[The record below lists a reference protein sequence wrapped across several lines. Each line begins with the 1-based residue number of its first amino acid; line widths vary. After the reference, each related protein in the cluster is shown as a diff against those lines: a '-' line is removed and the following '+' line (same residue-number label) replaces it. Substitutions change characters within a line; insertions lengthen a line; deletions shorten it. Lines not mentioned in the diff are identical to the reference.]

1 MISELDEILEF
12 YENEKLALETLIIEL
27 VAEREFKQ
35 AHIRQ
40 KALKKVNRQLFLL
53 HNLKNPNYA
62 EILELQQSLENLKKL
77 DRGNPAMKNFFDSRK
92 HPIELRLQQIEA
104 NVAIE
109 QLDSQ
114 EFDDAIFELAAGKI
128 KHFQFF
134 INPKTKLYLDFK
146 THRESIVI
154 AIPKFKKLKNN
165 FTLPK
170 SNIAFLKGMG
180 FQRNRDENTL
190 SLSFDIS
197 SFKDANPLKT
207 IVSRVIYEGF
217 GSHHIENSS
226 IIVIIA

>member
-114 EFDDAIFELAAGKI
+114 
-128 KHFQFF
+128 
-134 INPKTKLYLDFK
+134 
-146 THRESIVI
+146 
-154 AIPKFKKLKNN
+154 
-165 FTLPK
+165 
-170 SNIAFLKGMG
+170 
-180 FQRNRDENTL
+180 
-190 SLSFDIS
+190 
-197 SFKDANPLKT
+197 
-207 IVSRVIYEGF
+207 
-217 GSHHIENSS
+217 
-226 IIVIIA
+226 